1 MIGLFYLPVL
11 ILKFETFSIQDFI
24 LANASIVLVNLG
36 LSAFALAMHFG
47 GKGGPM
53 HAIENG
59 KTIIQTILGIF
70 IEMRKQILS
79 HLHH

>member
-1 MIGLFYLPVL
+1 MIGLIYLP
-11 ILKFETFSIQDFI
+11 ILFLNFEAFSLKDFI
-24 LANASIVLVNLG
+24 LANSSIVLVNLG

-70 IEMRKQILS
+70 IDN
-79 HLHH
+79 

>member
-1 MIGLFYLPVL
+1 M
-11 ILKFETFSIQDFI
+11 
-24 LANASIVLVNLG
+24 NLG

-70 IEMRKQILS
+70 IDN
-79 HLHH
+79 